1 MDIEHEHMSNSGNS
15 NNNIQSSS
23 NGNPFFKL
31 QHQQSMPYYPP
42 HPQMMYYPPPQPNY
56 MPPPQQQPQGM
67 FGNFI
72 MNQLSQ
78 HMYGSG
84 SNKNIQQPPW

>member
-1 MDIEHEHMSNSGNS
+1 MSNNS
-15 NNNIQSSS
+15 NNFNNSPQNS
-23 NGNPFFKL
+23 NPLLKL
-31 QHQQSMPYYPP
+31 QHQHSMPYYPP
-42 HPQMMYYPPPQPNY
+42 QQMYYPQQQQMNY
-56 MPPPQQQPQGM
+56 MPQQQPQGM

-84 SNKNIQQPPW
+84 GSNKTIQPW

>member
-1 MDIEHEHMSNSGNS
+1 
-15 NNNIQSSS
+15 
-23 NGNPFFKL
+23 
-31 QHQQSMPYYPP
+31 MPYYPP
-42 HPQMMYYPPPQPNY
+42 PPMYYPPPMNY
-56 MPPPQQQPQGM
+56 MPPQQPQGM

-84 SNKNIQQPPW
+84 SNKNIQPW

>member
-1 MDIEHEHMSNSGNS
+1 
-15 NNNIQSSS
+15 
-23 NGNPFFKL
+23 
-31 QHQQSMPYYPP
+31 
-42 HPQMMYYPPPQPNY
+42 MYYPQPPQMNY
-56 MPPPQQQPQGM
+56 MPQQQPQGM

-84 SNKNIQQPPW
+84 SNKTIQPWWIILIQLNILPILNIFCK

>member
-1 MDIEHEHMSNSGNS
+1 MSNSHNSYQNNPNS
-15 NNNIQSSS
+15 N
-23 NGNPFFKL
+23 PLFKL
-31 QHQQSMPYYPP
+31 QHQNSMPYYPP
-42 HPQMMYYPPPQPNY
+42 PPMYYPPPMNY
-56 MPPPQQQPQGM
+56 MPPQQPQGM

-84 SNKNIQQPPW
+84 SNKNIQPW

>member
-1 MDIEHEHMSNSGNS
+1 MDIEPDYLSNSSKSYNS
-15 NNNIQSSS
+15 NQNS
-23 NGNPFFKL
+23 NPLFKL
-31 QHQQSMPYYPP
+31 QHQNSMPYYPP
-42 HPQMMYYPPPQPNY
+42 PPMYYPPPPMNY
-56 MPPPQQQPQGM
+56 MQPQQPQGM

-84 SNKNIQQPPW
+84 SGSNKNIQPWG